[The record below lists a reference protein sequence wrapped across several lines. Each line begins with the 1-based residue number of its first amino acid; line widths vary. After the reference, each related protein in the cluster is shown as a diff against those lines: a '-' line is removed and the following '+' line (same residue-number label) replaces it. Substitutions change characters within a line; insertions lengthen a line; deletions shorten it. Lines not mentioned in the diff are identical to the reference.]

1 MLSAKQQM
9 LKVLQAQPENRTMEE
24 LLRELAF
31 VIMVER
37 GRVDTTHFQHL
48 TDDQQQRKLKSIY
61 LGMLLLDEETLE
73 DLLTTQE
80 VKQMLHAFLAG
91 DYRNFQQVSSFAGLE
106 ASAGRKDG
114 TSKCS

>member
-9 LKVLQAQPENRTMEE
+9 LQVLQAQPENRTPEE

-37 GRVDTTHFQHL
+37 GRVDTTQFQRL
-48 TDDQQQRKLKSIY
+48 TDDRTQRQLKSVY
-61 LGMLLLDEETLE
+61 LGMLLLDEDTLE
-73 DLLTTQE
+73 DLLTTHE

-91 DYRNFQQVSSFAGLE
+91 DHGNLSFE
-106 ASAGRKDG
+106 RIR
-114 TSKCS
+114 